1 LLIYT
6 EECVD
11 RKEARRREK
20 YWKRGKWQKKIEIT
34 KVKIHVSGS
43 TCLPRHAGRPAFQGT
58 QASFHS
64 GITQTL
70 YYKRV
75 FLILTYVVKPL

>member
-20 YWKRGKWQKKIEIT
+20 YWKRRKWQKKIEIA

-43 TCLPRHAGRPAFQGT
+43 TCLPRNVGRFP
-58 QASFHS
+58 
-64 GITQTL
+64 
-70 YYKRV
+70 
-75 FLILTYVVKPL
+75 P

>member
-20 YWKRGKWQKKIEIT
+20 YWKRRKWQKKIEIA

-43 TCLPRHAGRPAFQGT
+43 TCLPRNAGKF
-58 QASFHS
+58 
-64 GITQTL
+64 
-70 YYKRV
+70 
-75 FLILTYVVKPL
+75 PLRYNTPPLL

>member
-20 YWKRGKWQKKIEIT
+20 YWKRRKWQKKIEIA

-43 TCLPRHAGRPAFQGT
+43 TCLPRNVSLFSLRY
-58 QASFHS
+58 
-64 GITQTL
+64 ITNYL
-70 YYKRV
+70 
-75 FLILTYVVKPL
+75 L

>member
-34 KVKIHVSGS
+34 KVKIHVSGP
-43 TCLPRHAGRPAFQGT
+43 TCLPSKERRQVST
-58 QASFHS
+58 Q
-64 GITQTL
+64 
-70 YYKRV
+70 V
-75 FLILTYVVKPL
+75 

>member
-1 LLIYT
+1 
-6 EECVD
+6 VD

-43 TCLPRHAGRPAFQGT
+43 TCLPAFQGT

-75 FLILTYVVKPL
+75 FFDYDLCV